1 MNTRNRLC
9 RRMIWASLVTIF
21 AVSVATQMNAQPSQ
35 PTRPFGD
42 VEVLATVPA
51 STGFP
56 EGIAVRGNKVYVAGP
71 ARFGTAGDG
80 TPSRV
85 FVYDANS
92 GALVRTYDI
101 QGEDLNQDHA
111 NSCIAFDD
119 VGLLYIVN
127 FQLGIVRL
135 DLGSGHQEVY
145 AAPLPNL
152 QPCSAVA
159 PPCSPTVFDAPPLGN
174 DIAFDED
181 GNLYETDSFQATIWR
196 IPPGGGQPQIWFQD
210 SRLDTPF
217 GPNGLRLSPDR
228 TKIYF
233 AVTADAVGQF
243 GQFLGGKIYTLP
255 LVANPTAA
263 QLQVF
268 HEYNGEAPDGIAFA
282 KSGLLY
288 VALAAPFNSGVSILN
303 PDGTEAARLH
313 NDQDPTFPYD
323 SPANIA
329 FNKDGSIVIT
339 NHAFATMTPAHF
351 VVLDVFV
358 DDKESP
364 LVKTLTES
372 GPGAMEDPR
381 PSAPPDP

>member
-1 MNTRNRLC
+1 MNTRNKFST
-9 RRMIWASLVTIF
+9 RMICACLPALFV
-21 AVSVATQMNAQPSQ
+21 VSIAAQMNAQTILSI
-35 PTRPFGD
+35 RPFGD
-42 VEVLATVPA
+42 VQVLGTVPA

-56 EGIAVRGNKVYVAGP
+56 EGIAVRGNKVYVSGP

-85 FVYDANS
+85 FAFDIDS
-92 GALVRTYDI
+92 GALLTTYDI

-111 NSCIAFDD
+111 NSCIAFDAN
-119 VGLLYIVN
+119 GSLYVVN

-135 DLGSGHQEVY
+135 DLGSGQQEVY

-152 QPCSAVA
+152 QPCSSV
-159 PPCSPTVFDAPPLGN
+159 PPGTTCSPTVFDAPPLGN

-181 GNLYETDSFQATIWR
+181 GNLYETDSFQATIWK

-228 TKIYF
+228 TQIYF

-243 GQFLGGKIYTLP
+243 GNFLGGKIYTLP
-255 LVANPTAA
+255 LVANPSAA

-268 HEYNGEAPDGIAFA
+268 HEYNGEAPDGIAFG
-282 KSGLLY
+282 KSGNLY

-303 PDGTEAARLH
+303 PDGTETTRLH
-313 NDQDPTFPYD
+313 NDQDPIFPYD

-329 FNKDGSIVIT
+329 FSKQGSIVIT
-339 NHAFATMTPAHF
+339 NHAFATMIPGHF

-358 DDKESP
+358 GDKESA
-364 LVKTLTES
+364 LVK
-372 GPGAMEDPR
+372 P
-381 PSAPPDP
+381 

>member
-1 MNTRNRLC
+1 MNTRNKSSKS
-9 RRMIWASLVTIF
+9 MIRIAFTALLAIL
-21 AVSVATQMNAQPSQ
+21 AATQVNAQSSQ
-35 PTRPFGD
+35 ARRPFGD
-42 VEVLATVPA
+42 VQVLGTVPA

-56 EGIAVRGNKVYVAGP
+56 EGIAVRGNKIYVSGP

-85 FVYDANS
+85 FAFDIDS
-92 GALVRTYDI
+92 GVLLRTYDI

-119 VGLLYIVN
+119 DGRLYIVN

-135 DLGSGHQEVY
+135 DLASGQQEVY

-152 QPCSAVA
+152 QPCSSVA
-159 PPCSPTVFDAPPLGN
+159 PGTPCSPTFFDAPPLGN

-181 GNLYETDSFQATIWR
+181 GNLFETDSFQATIWK
-196 IPPGGGQPQIWFQD
+196 IPAGGGQPQIWFQD
-210 SRLDTPF
+210 SRLDVPF
-217 GPNGLRLSPDR
+217 GANGLRLSPDR
-228 TKIYF
+228 TQIYF
-233 AVTADAVGQF
+233 SVTADAVGQF
-243 GQFLGGKIYTLP
+243 GNFLGGKIYTLP

-268 HEYNGEAPDGIAFA
+268 HEYNGEAPDGIAFG
-282 KSGLLY
+282 KSGRLY

-303 PDGTEAARLH
+303 PDGTESARLH
-313 NDQDPTFPYD
+313 NDQDPIFPYD

-329 FNKDGSIVIT
+329 FDKRGSIVVT
-339 NHAFATMTPAHF
+339 NHAFATMIPDHF
-351 VVLDVFV
+351 VALDVFV

-364 LVKTLTES
+364 LVK
-372 GPGAMEDPR
+372 P
-381 PSAPPDP
+381 

>member
-1 MNTRNRLC
+1 MKTMNPRNLFSKS
-9 RRMIWASLVTIF
+9 MIRAALTILV
-21 AVSVATQMNAQPSQ
+21 VSIATQMYAQTRQSS
-35 PTRPFGD
+35 RPFGD
-42 VEVLATVPA
+42 VQVLATVPA

-56 EGIAVRGNKVYVAGP
+56 EGIAVKGNKIYVSGP

-85 FVYDANS
+85 FAYNADS
-92 GALVRTYDI
+92 GALLRTYDI

-119 VGLLYIVN
+119 EGRLYVVN
-127 FQLGIVRL
+127 LQLGIVRI

-145 AAPLPNL
+145 APPVPNL
-152 QPCSAVA
+152 APCSAVT
-159 PPCSPTVFDAPPLGN
+159 PGTPCSPTQMDVPPLAN

-181 GNLYETDSFQATIWR
+181 GNLYLTDSFQATIWR
-196 IPPGGGQPQIWFQD
+196 IPPGGGQPKIWFQD

-217 GPNGLRLSPDR
+217 GPNGIRLSPDR

-233 AVTADAVGQF
+233 TITANSVGQF
-243 GQFLGGKIYTLP
+243 GEFQGGKIYRLP
-255 LVANPTAA
+255 LVKHPTAA

-268 HEYNGEAPDGIAFA
+268 HEYNGEAPDGIAFG
-282 KSGLLY
+282 KSGKMY

-303 PDGTEAARLH
+303 PNGTEAARLH

-329 FNKDGSIVIT
+329 FTKQGSIVIT
-339 NHAFATMTPAHF
+339 NHAFATMIPAHF

-358 DDKESP
+358 NDKGEP
-364 LVKTLTES
+364 LVK
-372 GPGAMEDPR
+372 
-381 PSAPPDP
+381 PDVD